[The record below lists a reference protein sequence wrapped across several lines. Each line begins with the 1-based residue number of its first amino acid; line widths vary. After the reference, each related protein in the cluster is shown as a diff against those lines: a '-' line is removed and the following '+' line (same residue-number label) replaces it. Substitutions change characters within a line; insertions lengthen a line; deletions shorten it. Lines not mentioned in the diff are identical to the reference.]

1 MNFVLDTDHCVEILR
16 NRLDVTP
23 HVTADEPLYVTAIGV
38 SELAYGA
45 HRSFRPAQHLAALEQ
60 FLRAVIVLPFD
71 EHAAARYGALKA
83 NLERQGQVIGELDL
97 QIAAVTLT
105 HGLRLVTHNQ
115 AHFVRIPDLALD
127 DWLAQTT
134 S

>member
-1 MNFVLDTDHCVEILR
+1 MSFVLDTDHCVEILR

-23 HVTADEPLYVTAIGV
+23 YVTADEPLYVTAIGV

-45 HRSFRPAQHLAALEQ
+45 HKSSRPAQHLAALEQ
-60 FLRAVIVLPFD
+60 FLRAVTVLPFD
-71 EHAAARYGALKA
+71 EHAAGRYGALKA

-127 DWLAQTT
+127 DWLAQKT

>member
-1 MNFVLDTDHCVEILR
+1 LR
-16 NRLDVTP
+16 RN
-23 HVTADEPLYVTAIGV
+23 
-38 SELAYGA
+38 
-45 HRSFRPAQHLAALEQ
+45 PAQHLAALEQ

-71 EHAAARYGALKA
+71 EHAAGRYGALKA
-83 NLERQGQVIGELDL
+83 NLERQGQAIGELDL

-127 DWLAQTT
+127 DWLAQKT